1 MESRGVPVSEDR
13 DKEAAAGRSGWFARL
28 FRGARARRSEL
39 DRTPIPV
46 ARFQNVCLT
55 REAGAGG
62 SSLARNVG
70 RRLDWRVYDHEL
82 LEAIAR
88 RMEVPID
95 DVRKLDELSPSVI
108 QDWILPLRE
117 EYYAPLEAYLDHL
130 AKLVIA
136 IGLQGESIIVGRGAG
151 FMLPRESTLNVL
163 IVAPLKSR
171 AKRLA
176 EREGLSPRTARR
188 VAIERDRRAKR
199 FIRSMY
205 HVDPSDPH
213 NYDLVIDTDSVGL
226 PIAAEILIRAIESG
240 RPGALKKLEKGGD
253 FDRPIAADEPLVTPP
268 PI

>member
-1 MESRGVPVSEDR
+1 
-13 DKEAAAGRSGWFARL
+13 
-28 FRGARARRSEL
+28 
-39 DRTPIPV
+39 
-46 ARFQNVCLT
+46 
-55 REAGAGG
+55 
-62 SSLARNVG
+62 
-70 RRLDWRVYDHEL
+70 
-82 LEAIAR
+82 
-88 RMEVPID
+88 MEVPID